1 MERTLKLIGK
11 TSNEIFLL
19 RYPTTLLDFCDFD
32 LSIFAKDSIEL
43 CNDALKSG
51 VLDADR
57 VTDLKKDIQN
67 LHCYVR
73 NNIRT
78 IYEKVVLDCWIDYV
92 CKRDNIGEGALW
104 NRYVNCKTAFEKT
117 VFARLCDFRYNRD
130 INQWLNIIRV
140 QDYARTKVNFVFTET
155 VRSAGEVAARRNYF
169 DLAFS
174 VTAREMG
181 CRLEDLG
188 VTKIFAVG
196 RTPSSPFMFPNISK
210 EIVRDVLA
218 DFDYSEDYSDIEE
231 YEGISDQ
238 IAMDAFSRMKE
249 GLPQDLS
256 NYNIVRGKMENYPD
270 KIYMPCGLKAVIDL
284 EIDTIIE
291 NGAWLAKCKRCGRY
305 FMKDNDH
312 PEDYCSRYIP
322 NGKTCL
328 ELWEEENPKPKMTS
342 DLEKRCEEVTN
353 EMYQRV
359 DKTMSVK
366 EYDYWHNY
374 LTAMKQKVD
383 NGEIAPEELENFLNY
398 SLEVDITRSH
408 PIVEVPKKEP
418 EPPKKGVV
426 KPFVPERISRSDIK
440 QNISQVD
447 SEEERVLKEGFF
459 TSPSKERRKNEQ
471 PRISHII
478 RGGESSESHGK
489 PDPAGFQ
496 PFGSPVIQPQ
506 TRSVSQSAAQSQ
518 SISQSPAQSQSK
530 SQPQQRS
537 EVRSSVIERSSEK
550 KRSPFEELQRLEGQL
565 QEENRRIRPEH
576 SSTRPL
582 EQSDNDRNAFGA
594 QPTKYYRRSFAEE
607 DLDESDR
614 YGQREPMRD
623 ITRYSEPSE
632 LRRSEPQNDF
642 TQINEPQS
650 YAQREHLTRSYAG
663 EQSDAPRRV
672 RQFEP
677 TFTDETSDTRYNPD
691 AEPVSQPA
699 QLEPPSPP
707 KPKVIRKNAAAISA
721 YGKMAGTATAP
732 ELEIVSEPPI
742 MDLTDIAPEP
752 RTAEPR
758 QPTVLDDD
766 PFKDIGSIF
775 DVLEQSENDMG
786 GGSRRERPRG
796 GEAVDHGDKPLP
808 KAITKKNAPSGIWT
822 EDRGLYEESPEPPEQ
837 SELDMLKE
845 KKHGKSNK
853 TKHLYDAIMR
863 EPNDNPNFRR

>member
-1 MERTLKLIGK
+1 MERTLKLVGK
-11 TSNEIFLL
+11 TSNEVFLL

-32 LSIFAKDSIEL
+32 LSVFAKDSIDL

-78 IYEKVVLDCWIDYV
+78 TYEKIVQDCWIDYV
-92 CKRDNIGEGALW
+92 CRRDNIGEGAMW
-104 NRYVNCKTAFEKT
+104 NRFVSCKTPFEKMI
-117 VFARLCDFRYNRD
+117 FARLCDFRYNRD
-130 INQWLNIIRV
+130 ANQWLNIVRV

-155 VRSAGEVAARRNYF
+155 VRSAEEVAARRNYF

-174 VTAREMG
+174 VTARELG

-188 VTKIFAVG
+188 VTKLFSVG
-196 RTPSSPFMFPNISK
+196 RTPSAPFMFPNISK
-210 EIVRDVLA
+210 EIVRHVLA
-218 DFDYSEDYSDIEE
+218 DFDYSEDYSDVDK

-256 NYNIVRGKMENYPD
+256 SYNIVRGKMENYPD
-270 KIYMPCGLKAVIDL
+270 KIYMPCSLKSVIDL

-305 FMKDNDH
+305 FMKDNEH

-342 DLEKRCEEVTN
+342 ALEQRCEEVTN

-374 LTAMKQKVD
+374 LTAMKNKVD

-398 SLEVDITRSH
+398 SLEVDISRSH

-426 KPFVPERISRSDIK
+426 KPFVPERISRSEIK
-440 QNISQVD
+440 QNISEVD
-447 SEEERVLKEGFF
+447 PEEERALREGFF
-459 TSPSKERRKNEQ
+459 TSPSKQRRKNEQ
-471 PRISHII
+471 PQISHII
-478 RGGESSESHGK
+478 RGGESLGENHSK

-496 PFGSPVIQPQ
+496 PFGSPIQSQPQPQPQ
-506 TRSVSQSAAQSQ
+506 TQPAA
-518 SISQSPAQSQSK
+518 
-530 SQPQQRS
+530 
-537 EVRSSVIERSSEK
+537 ETSSER
-550 KRSPFEELQRLEGQL
+550 KRSPFEELQRLEGQIR
-565 QEENRRIRPEH
+565 EEEPFRPERRV
-576 SSTRPL
+576 TRPL
-582 EQSDNDRNAFGA
+582 EQNDNDRNAFGA
-594 QPTKYYRRSFAEE
+594 PSNKLYKRDFSEE
-607 DLDESDR
+607 RPRER
-614 YGQREPMRD
+614 EQRGYPQ
-623 ITRYSEPSE
+623 
-632 LRRSEPQNDF
+632 RSEPLVPSRGDY
-642 TQINEPQS
+642 TD
-650 YAQREHLTRSYAG
+650 EH
-663 EQSDAPRRV
+663 SDARR
-672 RQFEP
+672 RAGRFEP
-677 TFTDETSDTRYNPD
+677 TFTDESDDSRYN
-691 AEPVSQPA
+691 AVSEPVSQPV
-699 QLEPPSPP
+699 QLEPPPAA

-721 YGKMAGTATAP
+721 YGKMAGASVTSAP
-732 ELEIVSEPPI
+732 EIDIVSEPAIP
-742 MDLTDIAPEP
+742 DLTDIAPEP
-752 RTAEPR
+752 TVPARPAREP
-758 QPTVLDDD
+758 LDED
-766 PFKDIGSIF
+766 PFKDIESIF

-786 GGSRRERPRG
+786 GGTRRDRMRG

-808 KAITKKNAPSGIWT
+808 KAVTKKNAPSGIWT
-822 EDRGLYEESPEPPEQ
+822 EDRGIYDEPPEPPEQ